1 MSEGKELLDKGK
13 IEEGKKNYLSH
24 SRMNMYLRC
33 PKQFEFR
40 YMKGLTYRPS
50 GAMTLGGAWHQALEI
65 NFNQKKETRQDI
77 KLSDMK
83 EVFSDRFDTKVKEED
98 VNFEDDK
105 PSEIKDKG
113 LEVTEIHH
121 REIAPKIQPV
131 HVEMPF
137 TIPLTEENDLH
148 GFIDV
153 IDEEEV
159 IVEHK
164 SAKTTPNDQSM
175 VNDMQLTVYSKAYR
189 KIFGKEEKGIRKDTA
204 VKTKTPKMVSQ
215 TTTRGEND
223 FDILLQIAHGVE
235 AGIKTG
241 AFAPNPNGWH
251 CSPKYCGFWD
261 RCMGKKKPSTGFSKI
276 GTGAA

>member
-1 MSEGKELLDKGK
+1 MSEGKESLDKGK
-13 IEEGKKNYLSH
+13 IEKGRRNYLSY

-40 YMKGLTYRPS
+40 YMEGLTYRPS
-50 GAMTLGGAWHQALEI
+50 GALALGGAWHQALEI
-65 NFNQKKETRQDI
+65 NFSQKKESHQDI
-77 KLSDMK
+77 KVSEMK
-83 EVFSDRFDTKVKEED
+83 EIFSDRFDSKVKDED

-105 PSEIKDKG
+105 PSDIKEKG
-113 LEVTEIHH
+113 LEITEVHH
-121 REIAPKIQPV
+121 REMAPKIQPV

-137 TIPLTEENDLH
+137 TIPLTEDNDLH

-153 IDEEEV
+153 IDDGETILEN
-159 IVEHK
+159 K
-164 SAKTTPNDQSM
+164 SAKVTPSDQSM
-175 VNDMQLTVYSKAYR
+175 VNDMQLTIYSKAYR
-189 KIFGKEEKGIRKDTA
+189 KIFGKEEKGIRKDIA
-204 VKTKTPKMVSQ
+204 VKTKTPKMVSK
-215 TTTRGEND
+215 TTQRGEND

-235 AGIKTG
+235 AAIKVG

-276 GTGAA
+276 GTGAK